1 MSQAFPAEVT
11 FYIFDKPCIKT
22 RGNSSCPRNFKVKY
36 KMERVTTDGII
47 CEIQESLDPPTN
59 GRIKFI
65 TYLVLS
71 SCNFAGIKKISF
83 KIGTTRNFFMAPRAA
98 QDWRWSLENA
108 DGQR

>member
-1 MSQAFPAEVT
+1 MSQAFPAEAT
-11 FYIFDKPCIKT
+11 LYISDKPGMKT
-22 RGNSSCPRNFKVKY
+22 TGNSSCPHNFKVKY

-47 CEIQESLDPPTN
+47 CDVQESLDPPTN

-65 TYLVLS
+65 TYLFCYCVILQGS
-71 SCNFAGIKKISF
+71 KESF
-83 KIGTTRNFFMAPRAA
+83 KIGTTRSFFMASRAA